1 MIKFR
6 FHQEK
11 DALLHYAKLL
21 ENKKVEKI
29 LHNNGI
35 NSSEEA
41 RELASFFWKMVDQTV
56 IDNDANIVVAGYTSL
71 ESLCEDVMQ
80 SLRSHFIATGYI
92 EIWDDEADRA

>member
-6 FHQEK
+6 FSQER
-11 DALLHYAKLL
+11 DALLHYAKILG
-21 ENKKVEKI
+21 NNRIEKI
-29 LHNNGI
+29 LNGDGLKSP
-35 NSSEEA
+35 NEA